1 MTQRTENRLHC
12 FVGPFK
18 HRQQLPDFLAAIQQ
32 RHQYSIQQA
41 MVNGWRLFSL
51 DAAFKYNPTE
61 YCLAAT
67 LMLPFYLHGSQMS
80 GQL

>member
-18 HRQQLPDFLAAIQQ
+18 HRQQLPDVLAAIQQ

-41 MVNGWRLFSL
+41 WLMGGGYSL
-51 DAAFKYNPTE
+51 
-61 YCLAAT
+61 
-67 LMLPFYLHGSQMS
+67 
-80 GQL
+80 